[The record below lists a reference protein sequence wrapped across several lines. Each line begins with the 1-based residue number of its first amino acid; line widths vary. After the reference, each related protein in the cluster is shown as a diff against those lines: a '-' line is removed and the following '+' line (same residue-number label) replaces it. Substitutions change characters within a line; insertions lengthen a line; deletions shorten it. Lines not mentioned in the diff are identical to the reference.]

1 MAKKCGNCQKNKIAN
16 SAQPSPLNSP
26 RAAVQPINGG
36 NAPGTAPIAVFSHVT
51 RLSGV

>member
-1 MAKKCGNCQKNKIAN
+1 MAKKCGNCQKDRIAN

-36 NAPGTAPIAVFSHVT
+36 SAPGIAPMTVFSHVT

>member
-1 MAKKCGNCQKNKIAN
+1 MARKCGSCQKNKNGEQRPAARSI
-16 SAQPSPLNSP
+16 SP

-36 NAPGTAPIAVFSHVT
+36 NAPGIAPTMVFSHVT